1 MWLRPSGN
9 PARASKPLGGGD
21 SLSEAGEDSTV
32 RTVDY
37 LIRLSIKVAILLA
50 MASAAFAQTTDTAT
64 RTILQ
69 RAMTYQFQFRGGQT
83 DVVPAYVAML
93 EEATKI
99 DPENAELWNA
109 MGVAYLAQA
118 ARAMMPGGRPAD
130 AMAAMPKG
138 TSALDRAIQLSPN
151 HAEAL
156 ATRGGVQAFMDLYQK
171 GPAGAAGGI
180 AKMNRAIELAPTSR
194 RVRLQRAFSGINLP
208 DPLRNHA
215 AEAEDLD
222 FLIAIA
228 NGTRAGDYLR
238 LLRGDLHAELGAS
251 ALARAQFVLVATSVS
266 PAGGVAASRLA
277 AMDHGGVPAADIK
290 KLRAQAGTNCLMCHG
305 K

>member
-1 MWLRPSGN
+1 MVKMEEIPVNAVNR
-9 PARASKPLGGGD
+9 
-21 SLSEAGEDSTV
+21 
-32 RTVDY
+32 
-37 LIRLSIKVAILLA
+37 LIRLTIKVAILLA
-50 MASAAFAQTTDTAT
+50 MASAAFAQGTDAGTKS
-64 RTILQ
+64 ILQ
-69 RAMTYQFQFRGGQT
+69 RAMAYQFQFRGGQT
-83 DVVPAYVAML
+83 DVVPEYVAML
-93 EEATKI
+93 EAATQA

-130 AMAAMPKG
+130 ALAAIQKG
-138 TSALDRAIQLSPN
+138 PAALERAIHLNPN

-171 GPAGAAGGI
+171 GPAGAAAGI

-208 DPLRNHA
+208 DALRNRA
-215 AEAEDLD
+215 SEAEDLD
-222 FLIAIA
+222 FLIALS
-228 NGTRAGDYLR
+228 NGTRAGDYIR
-238 LLRGDLHAELGAS
+238 LLRGDLHAEGGAGD
-251 ALARAQFVLVATSVS
+251 LARAQYELVAKSTS
-266 PAGGVAASRLA
+266 PANADATLRLA
-277 AMDHGGVPAADIK
+277 ALTQGGVPAADIK

>member
-1 MWLRPSGN
+1 MAPGTLVQ
-9 PARASKPLGGGD
+9 ASD
-21 SLSEAGEDSTV
+21 A
-32 RTVDY
+32 
-37 LIRLSIKVAILLA
+37 
-50 MASAAFAQTTDTAT
+50 DTKG
-64 RTILQ
+64 ILQ
-69 RAMTYQFQFRGGQT
+69 RAMTYQFQFRGGET
-83 DVVPAYVAML
+83 DVVPDYVAML
-93 EEATKI
+93 EQATKT

-109 MGVAYLAQA
+109 LGVAYLAQA

-130 AMAAMPKG
+130 AVAAMPKG
-138 TSALDRAIQLSPN
+138 TSALDRAIQLNPE

-156 ATRGGVQAFMDLYQK
+156 ATRGGVQAFMDLYRR
-171 GPAGAAGGI
+171 GPAGAAEGI

-208 DPLRNHA
+208 DALRNRTV
-215 AEAEDLD
+215 EAEDLD

-228 NGTRAGDYLR
+228 SGTKAGDYLR

-251 ALARAQFVLVATSVS
+251 ALARAQFELVATSVS
-266 PAGGVAASRLA
+266 SASGVARSRLA
-277 AMDHGGVPAADIK
+277 AMDQGGVPAADIK